1 MPKNSVLIKNLPF
14 YINPKDCCKKDCC
27 KKDCCK
33 KDCCKKDCC
42 KKDCCKKDCCKKD
55 CCKKDCC
62 KKECQ
67 EIINKYLD
75 MITTIQIPTINF
87 DKIHTPKIPINLDG
101 FIKPKPPQIPTTIN
115 NDCLCE
121 LYKETYKL
129 YLQSID
135 DINSKITGIYNRELD
150 IETIVLLNS
159 IGMVWI
165 SYIVNLYNYIYILL
179 CITNAICASL
189 ALQVHGCDIA
199 LLEPT
204 QQKFKAMLYPNIKE
218 LTSKIR
224 CSLIDFIDYCKKH
237 INTSTIKDFLNKNN
251 SSKNLFDN
259 LLIILLNY
267 INTD

>member
-1 MPKNSVLIKNLPF
+1 MPKNSVLIKNLPY
-14 YINPKDCCKKDCC
+14 YINP
-27 KKDCCK
+27 
-33 KDCCKKDCC
+33 KDCC

-87 DKIHTPKIPINLDG
+87 DKIHIPKIPINLDG
-101 FIKPKPPQIPTTIN
+101 FIKPKPPKIPPVIN

-121 LYKETYKL
+121 LYKDTYKL
-129 YLQSID
+129 YLQSIEN
-135 DINSKITGIYNRELD
+135 INVKINDIYNRELD

-165 SYIVNLYNYIYILL
+165 EYIVSLYNYIYILL
-179 CITNAICASL
+179 CITNAICVSL
-189 ALQVHGCDIA
+189 ALQVVGCDIV

-204 QQKFKAMLYPNIKE
+204 QQKFKDMLYPHITE
-218 LTSKIR
+218 QTSKIR
-224 CSLIDFIDYCKKH
+224 CSLMDFIDYCKKH
-237 INTSTIKDFLNKNN
+237 INTETIKDFLNKNN
-251 SSKNLFDN
+251 SSKNLFNN

-267 INTD
+267 INTK